1 MTNTSTASPTGIL
14 KPAVQIAYF
23 VSDIRSA
30 AERMHR
36 SFGAGPFYVIENIRL
51 ARAEHRGESCLFVHS
66 SAYGQWGSVMLE
78 LVQQDVEG
86 PSPFRDLFPP
96 GAEGLHHVAT
106 FVDDVEA
113 AIDAYAKAGLPLATR
128 AWTTSGTQF
137 AFVDAR
143 ATLGHMI
150 ELYVPDAGLQG
161 FYDFIRDASI
171 GWDGRDP
178 VRTLGA
184 S

>member
-1 MTNTSTASPTGIL
+1 MTSPPGSLAGIL
-14 KPAVQIAYF
+14 RPAVQIAYF

-51 ARAEHRGESCLFVHS
+51 ARAEHWGESCLFVHS

-96 GAEGLHHVAT
+96 GAEGLHHWRRLST
-106 FVDDVEA
+106 MSKPPSTPMPGA
-113 AIDAYAKAGLPLATR
+113 AYPSPR
-128 AWTTSGTQF
+128 APGP
-137 AFVDAR
+137 R
-143 ATLGHMI
+143 R
-150 ELYVPDAGLQG
+150 VPNS
-161 FYDFIRDASI
+161 RSSTH
-171 GWDGRDP
+171 
-178 VRTLGA
+178 VRRLDT
-184 S
+184 